1 MMLLAVIKTLV
12 KYKDILNSATSLE
25 YFLLS
30 TLQLLLWLLT
40 DHNIN

>member
-12 KYKDILNSATSLE
+12 KYKKVLNTVTSLE
-25 YFLLS
+25 YLLLS
-30 TLQLLLWLLT
+30 ALQLHLWLLT